1 MPKRVDNVTCERQVK
16 GWDTLP
22 TYVSVV
28 KFNVPEIWIRFEIK
42 HNKDDEYE
50 PFDNIKKGLLK
61 VVKERQDSWGSLK
74 ENMWRYEF
82 VNLILELYT
91 KALTDCEGDAF
102 KVEYYEAKDQIG
114 KYLDTNKKRIET
126 LNRIKEE
133 NKELERNIKE
143 EKYKQSHISETIQDE
158 VIDNTENPKVE
169 EVVEKPKRK
178 RTTKAKTTEPQV
190 VVEEKKDKE
199 KEQKKKVVSP
209 LDILPTSS
217 WKDGLDFNRR

>member
-1 MPKRVDNVTCERQVK
+1 MPKRVDKVICERQVK

-28 KFNVPEIWIRFEIK
+28 KFNVPDVGIRFEIK

-61 VVKERQDSWGSLK
+61 VVKEWQDKWGVLK
-74 ENMWRYEF
+74 ENIGRYEF

-91 KALTDCEGDAF
+91 QALVECEGDAF
-102 KVEYYEAKDQIG
+102 KVEYYEARDQIG
-114 KYLDTNKKRIET
+114 KYVDTNKKRIET

-133 NKELERNIKE
+133 NKELDKNIKE
-143 EKYKQSHISETIQDE
+143 EKYMINEKEKELEKIRETIATTPIEKDVDE
-158 VIDNTENPKVE
+158 IVE
-169 EVVEKPKRK
+169 E
-178 RTTKAKTTEPQV
+178 
-190 VVEEKKDKE
+190 EEKKPKKTRTKKKKE
-199 KEQKKKVVSP
+199 EKVDKKVVKP

-217 WKDGLDFNRR
+217 RRSWMTF